1 MFVRILSV
9 GVLIVA
15 LSACGHSPSSMFY
28 VLDDS
33 PLPSRSLTLENTDTV
48 VIGVEDVSIPTYL
61 DRPQIVIRGE
71 EEETL
76 EVAEFHRWAEHL
88 GDVLPRVIGDAVSER
103 AGYPLAK
110 PATLNKD
117 VFSYRLY
124 IEIMRFD
131 ARMDGAAMLDAWWTI
146 TDASGDVLYRTRS
159 VLVEPVGDSYSDIVK
174 SERFLARK
182 LGFEIADF
190 YTKNLKNI
198 KKKGSK

>member
-9 GVLIVA
+9 SALCLV
-15 LSACGHSPSSMFY
+15 LSACGYSPSSTFY

-33 PLPSRSLTLENTDTV
+33 PLPTRSITLENADTV

-61 DRPQIVIRGE
+61 DRPQIVVRSE
-71 EEETL
+71 EDETL
-76 EVAEFHRWAEHL
+76 EMAEFHRWAEHL

-131 ARMDGAAMLDAWWTI
+131 AQMDGAAMLDAWWTI
-146 TDASGDVLYRTRS
+146 TDAEGNVLYRTRS

-182 LGFEIADF
+182 LGFEIADY
-190 YTKNLKNI
+190 YTKNLRNA
-198 KKKGSK
+198 KKKGAK